1 MTVRITDL
9 ICQSKH
15 IGSSLPKMYSWYL
28 LLWFTLTPICWICQF
43 SPQINDEI

>member
-15 IGSSLPKMYSWYL
+15 IGSSLPKM
-28 LLWFTLTPICWICQF
+28 
-43 SPQINDEI
+43 